1 MVMEWKCFFGWGFQ
15 ITLPGIRWSFSTATK
30 HRRKLVELNGQQFHV
45 AIGTGY
51 RVYPCFFFEG
61 TPWQD
66 FFSIPQV
73 ANP

>member
-1 MVMEWKCFFGWGFQ
+1 MGMFLFFYAPRRMVIEWKWFFGWGFQ

-51 RVYPCFFFEG
+51 RTNESIHVFFF
-61 TPWQD
+61 
-66 FFSIPQV
+66 
-73 ANP
+73 